1 MANNV
6 DQYKSQVLAKI
17 DRLLTE
23 FAEGKVSREQFHA
36 IYEHYNNQLNLA
48 ESLDQSANEPADEN
62 TPGATIAIRHAHMG
76 KALGMMIYHNKS
88 GTFVDTLGDFDVET
102 SALAPTL
109 NDFSLMMDA
118 GEFIDRR
125 VLKQRDQRWL
135 LFAPG
140 KFTTAIVLFHH
151 EPSPQQMREVERLHH
166 DFEQANAAALRTSG
180 RVNNGRLAYPF
191 IIILQKKLKLT

>member
-1 MANNV
+1 MSSQAE
-6 DQYKSQVLAKI
+6 QYKSRVIEKI

-23 FAEGKVSREQFHA
+23 FAEGRVSREQFHA

-48 ESLDQSANEPADEN
+48 ESLDIPTGNSEDPNA
-62 TPGATIAIRHAHMG
+62 PGATIAIRHAHMG

-88 GTFVDTLGDFDVET
+88 GTFVDTLGDFDIET

-125 VLKQRDQRWL
+125 VRKHRDERWL

-140 KFTTAIVLFHH
+140 KYTTAIVLFHH

-166 DFEQANAAALRTSG
+166 DFELANAASLRTAG

-191 IIILQKKLKLT
+191 IIILQKKLKLK